1 MDYAQAGL
9 FVLAVLIL
17 NLTPGPDMM
26 FSAVSGM
33 RNGARAGLISALG
46 IGVGGL
52 VHATLAA
59 VGVTALIASSDIAYH
74 ALRVAGALYLLWLG
88 ISAFFEKSA
97 ADQAEIPQN
106 LTARGLFF
114 KGFVTNVL
122 NPKVGLF
129 FIAFL
134 PQFIDPSSDQLALQ
148 VFLMGCFVSFSGTI
162 INGTAGLIAGR
173 AGQWA
178 SGNPRIRKTISR
190 VSGGVLMGLGVR
202 LLFLERG

>member
-1 MDYAQAGL
+1 MEHAQIGL

-26 FSAVSGM
+26 FSAASGM
-33 RNGARAGLISALG
+33 RGGARAGLISALG

-59 VGVTALIASSDIAYH
+59 VGVTALIASSDMAYH
-74 ALRVAGALYLLWLG
+74 ALRIGGAIYLLWLG
-88 ISAFFEKSA
+88 ITTFIEKPS
-97 ADQAEIPQN
+97 ADQAKMPK
-106 LTARGLFF
+106 GSSYKGFFF

-134 PQFIDPSSDQLALQ
+134 PQFIDPTSEQLPFQ
-148 VFLMGCFVSFSGTI
+148 VFLMGCFVSLSGTV
-162 INGTAGLIAGR
+162 INGAAGLF
-173 AGQWA
+173 AGQAHRWA
-178 SGNPRIRKTISR
+178 SGSLWFRKTISR
-190 VSGGVLMGLGVR
+190 VSGSVLMGLGVR
-202 LLFLERG
+202 LLFLERE